1 MRELSVNETKSIKGG
16 ILPLVAAGVYALE
29 GAAVLA
35 TIGVM
40 AHKAYRYYNS
50 IE

>member
-1 MRELSVNETKSIKGG
+1 MRELSVKETQRINGG
-16 ILPLVAAGVYALE
+16 LLPLIAAGVYALE
-29 GAAVLA
+29 GSAVLA